1 MNRNRYS
8 AARDFK
14 SRWFSG
20 IPLVITLLILPSCT
34 QPRIVPSPIGREA
47 EQIIEI
53 KAEAEILHYQR
64 ESLWIGG
71 EFSKILESKKK
82 FESKEIESFENN
94 LERHNKY
101 IVNVEVEF
109 DEARKSTILT
119 CDVRGAMYSVNS
131 YDFHWLLGD
140 LPFDLYQFKQ
150 SEKELDYEGEING
163 VTTKIR
169 LAFPYPI
176 AHCHEH
182 VWPGE

>member
-1 MNRNRYS
+1 MLSCSRNVNRNRYS

-34 QPRIVPSPIGREA
+34 QPRI
-47 EQIIEI
+47 
-53 KAEAEILHYQR
+53 
-64 ESLWIGG
+64 
-71 EFSKILESKKK
+71 
-82 FESKEIESFENN
+82 
-94 LERHNKY
+94 
-101 IVNVEVEF
+101 
-109 DEARKSTILT
+109 
-119 CDVRGAMYSVNS
+119 
-131 YDFHWLLGD
+131 GD

>member
-20 IPLVITLLILPSCT
+20 IPLVITLLILSSCT
-34 QPRIVPSPIGREA
+34 QPRIVPPPIGREA

-64 ESLWIGG
+64 ESLWIGE

-109 DEARKSTILT
+109 DEARKSTTLT

-169 LAFPYPI
+169 LAFPYTI